1 MRAPK
6 GRGNLKKVS
15 RLLHSVR
22 NDRRGTYSQRQKMNM
37 NNFWHTSSHILAQ
50 AVKRLYPEVQLG
62 IGPAIENGFYY
73 DFYREDPFT
82 PEDLRKIEKEM
93 AKIVKEDI
101 KIKRIEKG
109 REDAEKL
116 LKEREERFKLEL
128 LKDLDEKVSFYQQG
142 DFIDL
147 CSGPHLT
154 STGEIKAF
162 SLLSVASS
170 YWKGNEERESMQR
183 IYGISFP
190 TREELES
197 YLKNLKE
204 AKERDHRKLGRE
216 LDLFDIYPEAGKG
229 LVFWHPKGA
238 IIRHIIEDFL
248 IKEHLKRGYN
258 LLYTPHLANLNLW
271 KTSGHWDF
279 YREYMFPP
287 FSEDKEEFIIR
298 PMNCPGHILV
308 YKSRLRSYR
317 ELPLRFAELGT
328 VYRLEKSGVLHG
340 LLRVRGFTQDDGH
353 IFTTEENLE
362 EEIED
367 AIKLA
372 IFVLNSFGFSR
383 FEVLLSTRPE
393 KFVGS
398 LANWK
403 KAETA
408 LKKGL
413 EKSELTYTIDP
424 GEGVF
429 YGPKIDIKIKDS
441 LGRRWQCS
449 TIQVDFNL
457 PERFNVSY
465 IDKNGKEAQPIMIH
479 RALLGSLERFFGV
492 LIEYYKGSFPLW
504 LSPVQVSILPI
515 TDKQISYSKDI
526 EKSLREAEI
535 RVKSDLRSESINK
548 KIREAELEK
557 IPYLLIL
564 GKREE
569 EKETLSVR
577 KKGEGQIGE
586 MTLPTLLSRLKKEIE
601 EKK

>member
-1 MRAPK
+1 ME
-6 GRGNLKKVS
+6 
-15 RLLHSVR
+15 
-22 NDRRGTYSQRQKMNM
+22 NM

-73 DFYREDPFT
+73 DFYREEPFT
-82 PEDLRKIEKEM
+82 PEDLRNIEKEM

-101 KIKRIEKG
+101 KIKRIEKS
-109 REDAEKL
+109 REEAEKL

-154 STGEIKAF
+154 STGEVKAF

-170 YWKGNEERESMQR
+170 YWKGDEERESMQR

-204 AKERDHRKLGRE
+204 AKDRDHRKLGRE
-216 LDLFDIYPEAGKG
+216 LDLFNIYPEAGKG

-287 FSEDKEEFIIR
+287 FSEDKEKFIVR

-308 YKSRLRSYR
+308 YKSKLRSYR
-317 ELPLRFAELGT
+317 ELPLRLFELGT

-362 EEIED
+362 EEIEEV
-367 AIKLA
+367 IKLA
-372 IFVLNSFGFSR
+372 LFILNSFGFSE

-413 EKSELTYTIDP
+413 EKSKLTYTIDP

-429 YGPKIDIKIKDS
+429 YGPKIDIKIKDG

-577 KKGEGQIGE
+577 KKREGQIGE

-601 EKK
+601 EKE

>member
-1 MRAPK
+1 
-6 GRGNLKKVS
+6 
-15 RLLHSVR
+15 
-22 NDRRGTYSQRQKMNM
+22 M

-154 STGEIKAF
+154 STGEVKAF

-216 LDLFDIYPEAGKG
+216 LDLFNIYPEAGKG

-271 KTSGHWDF
+271 KTCGHWDF
-279 YREYMFPP
+279 YRVYMFPP
-287 FSEDKEEFIIR
+287 FCEDKEEFI
-298 PMNCPGHILV
+298 M
-308 YKSRLRSYR
+308 
-317 ELPLRFAELGT
+317 
-328 VYRLEKSGVLHG
+328 
-340 LLRVRGFTQDDGH
+340 
-353 IFTTEENLE
+353 
-362 EEIED
+362 
-367 AIKLA
+367 
-372 IFVLNSFGFSR
+372 
-383 FEVLLSTRPE
+383 
-393 KFVGS
+393 
-398 LANWK
+398 
-403 KAETA
+403 
-408 LKKGL
+408 
-413 EKSELTYTIDP
+413 
-424 GEGVF
+424 
-429 YGPKIDIKIKDS
+429 
-441 LGRRWQCS
+441 
-449 TIQVDFNL
+449 
-457 PERFNVSY
+457 
-465 IDKNGKEAQPIMIH
+465 
-479 RALLGSLERFFGV
+479 
-492 LIEYYKGSFPLW
+492 
-504 LSPVQVSILPI
+504 
-515 TDKQISYSKDI
+515 
-526 EKSLREAEI
+526 
-535 RVKSDLRSESINK
+535 
-548 KIREAELEK
+548 
-557 IPYLLIL
+557 
-564 GKREE
+564 
-569 EKETLSVR
+569 
-577 KKGEGQIGE
+577 
-586 MTLPTLLSRLKKEIE
+586 
-601 EKK
+601 